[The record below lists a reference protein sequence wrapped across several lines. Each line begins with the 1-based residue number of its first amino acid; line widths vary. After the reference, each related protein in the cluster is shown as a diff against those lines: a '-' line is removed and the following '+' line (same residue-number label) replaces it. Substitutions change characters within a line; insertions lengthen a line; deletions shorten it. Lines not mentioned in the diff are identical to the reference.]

1 MTDLDSNIKIGVAGW
16 GISKRYLDEI
26 PEGGSHLERYARA
39 FPIVEVTSSF
49 YRSHRRAT
57 YERWAER
64 VGGGFRF
71 SVKTPQAL
79 THEAGLMVSDTAV
92 LEQFVEEVG
101 GLREKL
107 AVVLVQLPPG
117 LEFDAATVRDFFG
130 TMRRR
135 LCASVRIVCEPRH
148 VSWSGDGAN
157 DCLKELGIARVAADP
172 VRWDGGE
179 RPAGNLHLAYFRLHG
194 SPRTYYSDYGAERLR
209 DFAQR
214 LLRAATQS
222 ESVWCILDNTAHGH
236 AIANALALWA
246 ELLRTGGG

>member
-1 MTDLDSNIKIGVAGW
+1 MTALDSNIHIGVAGW

-39 FPIVEVTSSF
+39 FPIVEVTTSF

-57 YERWAER
+57 YERWAGS
-64 VGGGFRF
+64 VGGDFRF

-79 THEAGLMVSDTAV
+79 THATGLLVSDAAV
-92 LEQFVEEVG
+92 LEQFLEEVG
-101 GLREKL
+101 GLGEKL

-117 LEFDAATVRDFFG
+117 LEFDEAVVRDFFG
-130 TMRRR
+130 AIRPR
-135 LCASVRIVCEPRH
+135 LPSSVRIACEPRH
-148 VSWSGDGAN
+148 VSWSGGGA
-157 DCLKELGIARVAADP
+157 DECLKELGIARVAADP

-179 RPAGNLHLAYFRLHG
+179 RPAGDLHLAYFRLHG

-222 ESVWCILDNTAHGH
+222 DSLWCILDNTAHGH
-236 AIANALALWA
+236 AIANALALRV
-246 ELLRTGGG
+246 EVLRTGGG